1 MPRLAW
7 SHELGE
13 QGVAHPVG
21 GTLEASER
29 PPAQVRRAVLRALQ
43 ASESQIDRYLD
54 SAQDAATSSNAE
66 IVTRLTE
73 VGTAV
78 SNLVAELFLVL
89 FGSYF
94 FLADGGRIWSWVV
107 RLFPRAARARVDSS
121 GRIAWTSL
129 TAFVRATVL
138 VAMVA
143 VPLVAAGNAVVLHLA
158 DAARTEREADDELL
172 GDST

>member
-1 MPRLAW
+1 
-7 SHELGE
+7 
-13 QGVAHPVG
+13 
-21 GTLEASER
+21 
-29 PPAQVRRAVLRALQ
+29 
-43 ASESQIDRYLD
+43 
-54 SAQDAATSSNAE
+54 
-66 IVTRLTE
+66 
-73 VGTAV
+73 
-78 SNLVAELFLVL
+78 
-89 FGSYF
+89 
-94 FLADGGRIWSWVV
+94 VV